1 MKPTTIFQA
10 YIKANFWENHWREC
24 RGSSFGIAVNKDE
37 YALKFQ
43 KANRQAYFFEKRIR
57 DLLSGLTKYAP
68 DVSSAT
74 SAEPLSGLESV
85 PAVESDTQPRRKR

>member
-10 YIKANFWENHWREC
+10 YIKANFLENHWREC
-24 RGSSFGIAVNKDE
+24 RGSSFGIAVEKDE

-57 DLLSGLTKYAP
+57 GLLSGLTQRAP
-68 DVSSAT
+68 DA
-74 SAEPLSGLESV
+74 AALCPECGEPFDFCAMGHYNRHE
-85 PAVESDTQPRRKR
+85 TRRG